1 MQPARKIV
9 VNGKDRTAEYN
20 QRFVRLELTD
30 EAGLSSDSLTITLND
45 DGQLTFP
52 AKKSELQIW
61 TGYQKLGE
69 PEVLQYRGLFSI
81 NDVMLSFP
89 TRQITITAS
98 AARIRGSFV
107 APKDQTW
114 EQVTLGDL
122 AQTVASRNGFTLNM
136 SADLKAKVVEYH
148 DQKSQSDADMLT
160 RLVELHG
167 GTMKPVNNQ
176 LVIFA
181 KGDGRNVSGD
191 DLPPVPIRLNQQTRG
206 TVRLSGRNHYASV
219 GAHYA
224 VDGGQETVATSDAQP
239 QKMLP
244 TRYENRELA
253 IAAVKSEMIKL
264 ERKQFE
270 FRMSRMPG
278 NPKLRAEGMVDVIG
292 HGREQIDGLWV
303 ITSLTETQDDSGYWM
318 NFTAS
323 APKQYPKRIPALQA

>member
-9 VNGKDRTAEYN
+9 INGNDRTVEYN
-20 QRFVRLELTD
+20 RYFVSLELTD

-52 AKKSELQIW
+52 TKKSELQIW
-61 TGYQKLGE
+61 TGCKKPEE
-69 PEVLQYRGLFSI
+69 PAVLQYRGLFSI
-81 NDVMLSFP
+81 DDVMLSFP

-98 AARIRGSFV
+98 AARMRGSFV

-122 AQTVASRNGFTLNM
+122 AQTVASRNGFTLNI

-160 RLVELHG
+160 RLVELYG
-167 GTMKPVNNQ
+167 GTLKAADNQ

-181 KGDGRNVSGD
+181 KGDGRNVSGQ
-191 DLPPVPIRLNQQTRG
+191 DLPPVPVYLNQQTRG

-219 GAHYA
+219 AAHYA

-253 IAAVKSEMIKL
+253 VAAVKSELIKL

-270 FRMSRMPG
+270 FRMNRMPG
-278 NPKLRAEGMVDVIG
+278 NPELRAERMVDIAG
-292 HGREQIDGLWV
+292 HGRSEIDGLWV
-303 ITSLTETQDDSGYWM
+303 IKTLTETQDSTGYWM
-318 NFTAS
+318 SWTAS
-323 APKQYPKRIPALQA
+323 APRQYPNRIPTLEN